1 LQPTAAAPP
10 QQPSQLCRC
19 KRIPPGDSRAI
30 QRIQGIRAYPQI
42 AHDHGSV
49 SISGSEAAHRATIE
63 RNLRINACT
72 GLHCGAT
79 PPPIAT
85 AKGQTRRPGARNRC
99 VGDPAKEKK
108 RPRNSFLSD
117 RSREYS
123 ACERAGMYGARAHRK
138 LASAQLT
145 RSSNAQHRTD
155 FKSKRA
161 QDCLCLCCPRCF
173 CFRRPCAGTLCPPSR
188 WAAAQ
193 VPPLLAPLSPPA
205 SSSSTHTHNT
215 QVPVS
220 SMPHPTARATIPRF
234 ARALFAASAS
244 PSTPAAGTQ
253 CAAARSPSALEGPVT
268 RATYS
273 YQLLLCPG
281 RTARTP
287 LRIAAR
293 ALLALRSV
301 RHMLPPPFPP
311 FYSSNVSRPRAPSHN
326 KRLVVF
332 LFLFFVML
340 WLRMLFTRSHRGFT
354 GICELRFEHE
364 MLLHREM
371 LGGFAHMFAAKEQNL
386 NFILFLLGVM
396 LQLCHN

>member
-1 LQPTAAAPP
+1 MKIELLSCSVVYFGNFCKFCCNPPPPPP

-30 QRIQGIRAYPQI
+30 QRIQGILAYPQI

-193 VPPLLAPLSPPA
+193 VPPLLAPRCHRPQAPAPLTRTTRRSQYLQCLTKPCERLSPALPA
-205 SSSSTHTHNT
+205 LSS
-215 QVPVS
+215 PL
-220 SMPHPTARATIPRF
+220 
-234 ARALFAASAS
+234 ALL
-244 PSTPAAGTQ
+244 PA
-253 CAAARSPSALEGPVT
+253 
-268 RATYS
+268 
-273 YQLLLCPG
+273 LLLQV
-281 RTARTP
+281 RSVQQRAAHQP
-287 LRIAAR
+287 LRV
-293 ALLALRSV
+293 L
-301 RHMLPPPFPP
+301 
-311 FYSSNVSRPRAPSHN
+311 
-326 KRLVVF
+326 
-332 LFLFFVML
+332 
-340 WLRMLFTRSHRGFT
+340 
-354 GICELRFEHE
+354 
-364 MLLHREM
+364 
-371 LGGFAHMFAAKEQNL
+371 
-386 NFILFLLGVM
+386 
-396 LQLCHN
+396 